1 MPRCY
6 MVKKA
11 LCNKYINSVA
21 RGFENRPR
29 GRSTPS
35 PTNVSPLEDNPYPV
49 ALQEAPL
56 SEEKDESTSSCEKST
71 NRLER
76 IHDENAINQSDSQQK
91 SPKRQHQKNTENPVV
106 VVVVAAAAAEQ
117 QSEKSLENSIKKSP
131 KKRFQRVQDV
141 IENVID
147 QCNPPKLTNLKSTVI
162 SSIGNVLQP
171 TSSQTSS
178 SSSSSSIS
186 SSKNPDEIR
195 TENILSQYNQSSSSL
210 LSIDGCA
217 SRLEILSPYKTTERF
232 RSTFESVIITKDQIQ
247 NSDHQMGHHF
257 GNNNRITDQVQSEFV
272 KDRRESG
279 TNYVEEKMEIG
290 VIRERSVITE
300 GETRLNRLARETEVA
315 SEFFRDHR
323 ERSLNVE
330 TTTTTTTTT
339 SDVAA
344 TRTTTTIGLF
354 RDRSAAETEAA
365 HDLLELS
372 RSLPPLPQPSVAIG
386 PQNVIELPSTDVQE
400 MTVYQPAE
408 QPVYQVNTIFAS
420 DLTNT
425 GIYHHHHHHQ
435 QHHHQ
440 QQQQQQ
446 QNHHQNHHHS
456 LHHSNHHTGI
466 IYEPT
471 AVAVAATTTTTATA
485 TTNATI
491 IQQTPGGVFIPLSPV
506 QEILFT
512 YSTPSVPTSII
523 TQQTIETVPPLTPP
537 TSECSSD
544 IENNNPNSQPTQ
556 RDKEVQTI
564 TEQSEVKVAA
574 YTYDTLL
581 VADGRSKN
589 KKLPPQQQNVEDVDT
604 EPVDNLESPKGGR
617 YICCECGKQYATSS
631 NLSRHKQTHRSIDSQ
646 SAKKCIYCGKAY
658 VSMPALAMHVLTH
671 KLTHSCGVCGK
682 MFSRPWLL
690 QGHLRSHTGEKPYGC
705 AHCGK
710 AFADRSNLRAHM
722 QTHSADKNYECPRC
736 RKSFALKSYLNKHL
750 ESACQKEN
758 GDMDDNEVSS
768 T

>member
-1 MPRCY
+1 MLLFLFFEEEKKGEEFKMPRCY

-21 RGFENRPR
+21 RGFESRTR

-35 PTNVSPLEDNPYPV
+35 PTNVQPVSPLEDNPYPV

-56 SEEKDESTSSCEKST
+56 EERDETIALRERSSSV
-71 NRLER
+71 RLER
-76 IHDENAINQSDSQQK
+76 VQDVIEDAIDHCQEDSVEK
-91 SPKRQHQKNTENPVV
+91 SPKRCHQRVQDEKENTTDKR
-106 VVVVAAAAAEQ
+106 AEIF
-117 QSEKSLENSIKKSP
+117 ERSP

-147 QCNPPKLTNLKSTVI
+147 QCNPPEVTTGKTTVI
-162 SSIGNVLQP
+162 SCIGNVLQA
-171 TSSQTSS
+171 TSS
-178 SSSSSSIS
+178 SSSRQE
-186 SSKNPDEIR
+186 EIR
-195 TENILSQYNQSSSSL
+195 PEYPRSTRFNQVPLRLSSPTSV
-210 LSIDGCA
+210 DGCA
-217 SRLEILSPYKTTERF
+217 SRLEVLSPYKTSSSETSPRF
-232 RSTFESVIITKDQIQ
+232 RSSFESSRSVIIAKDYHNQ
-247 NSDHQMGHHF
+247 NIETS
-257 GNNNRITDQVQSEFV
+257 
-272 KDRRESG
+272 
-279 TNYVEEKMEIG
+279 
-290 VIRERSVITE
+290 ERSAQESDKFAISTL
-300 GETRLNRLARETEVA
+300 RDRSETEA
-315 SEFFRDHR
+315 ALGFFRDRSENEELYKGKSIAETENATGLYR
-323 ERSLNVE
+323 ERSLE
-330 TTTTTTTTT
+330 TGN
-339 SDVAA
+339 A
-344 TRTTTTIGLF
+344 TGLF

-386 PQNVIELPSTDVQE
+386 PQNVIESPSNDVQE

-408 QPVYQVNTIFAS
+408 QPVYQVNTILAS
-420 DLTNT
+420 DLCNS
-425 GIYHHHHHHQ
+425 GIY
-435 QHHHQ
+435 QHHP
-440 QQQQQQ
+440 
-446 QNHHQNHHHS
+446 S
-456 LHHSNHHTGI
+456 GI

-471 AVAVAATTTTTATA
+471 AA
-485 TTNATI
+485 NATI

-512 YSTPSVPTSII
+512 YSTPTVPTSII
-523 TQQTIETVPPLTPP
+523 TQQAIETVPPLTPP

-544 IENNNPNSQPTQ
+544 IENNNPNSQPSQ

-564 TEQSEVKVAA
+564 TEQSEVKAAA

-589 KKLPPQQQNVEDVDT
+589 KKVPSQTTEPTDA
-604 EPVDNLESPKGGR
+604 EPVDSLEAPKSGR

-758 GDMDDNEVSS
+758 GDLDDHEVSS